1 MMWFHGS
8 SGSRAAG
15 RPIDRRSIAVLVDL
29 ELADHAGGHVKCWQ
43 RIAEASGHFTELMDL
58 TVYFLGERESIVEI
72 GANARYVTLPP
83 CLGTRR
89 FGFLAQGAGHTDLAP
104 FHPRLARLLC
114 WHDTFHATDV
124 FAFAQTARRVARWQG
139 KPFVTSLH
147 TDLPQF
153 TEIYT
158 AEIVQRHLGS
168 GPLARVLLEDIRLGT
183 RSAAAMRRKVD
194 AMMHQSDRVMVSNAK
209 DWRQASRIVGG
220 SHVSFLR
227 RGIDSDR
234 FHPDR
239 RDRARLA
246 ARFGIPEDCTVLLF
260 VGRIDAT
267 KKALFAAEAA
277 AALIGLGHR
286 LRFVAIGD
294 GVERGAI
301 ARLLGAAAILP
312 GTLPQE
318 ELGWIYPSA
327 DIFVFPSESDIAG
340 NVVLE
345 AKASGLPVVVANHP
359 GPAQF
364 IGCSGKD
371 GIVVPAPKIAA
382 WRDALEP
389 LVADETLR
397 RGIGINARQSIETSG
412 PTWRDVVGDDLLPVW
427 RTVAPRRAADG
438 RMRPAPSLQWPA
450 E

>member
-1 MMWFHGS
+1 MMRFLGS
-8 SGSRAAG
+8 SGSRAEG

-58 TVYFLGERESIVEI
+58 TVYFLGEHESTVEI

-104 FHPRLARLLC
+104 FHPRLARLLYR
-114 WHDTFHATDV
+114 HDTFHATDV
-124 FAFAQTARRVARWQG
+124 FAFAQTARRVARWQD

-147 TDLPQF
+147 TDLPHF

-158 AEIVQRHLGS
+158 AEIVRRHLGT
-168 GPLARVLLEDIRLGT
+168 GRLTRAILEGIRLGT
-183 RSAAAMRRKVD
+183 RSAAVMRRKVD
-194 AMMHQSDRVMVSNAK
+194 AMMHHSDRVMVSNAK
-209 DWRQASRIVGG
+209 DWRRATRVVGG
-220 SHVSFLR
+220 SHVSYLR

-234 FHPDR
+234 FHPRR

-246 ARFGIPEDCTVLLF
+246 ARFGIPEDSTVLLF

-267 KKALFAAEAA
+267 KKAMFAAEAVR
-277 AALIGLGHR
+277 ALIGRGHR
-286 LRFVAIGD
+286 LRFLAIGD
-294 GVERGAI
+294 GAERQAI
-301 ARLLGAAAILP
+301 ERLLGPNAIAP
-312 GTLPQE
+312 GPVSQE

-327 DIFVFPSESDIAG
+327 DIFVFPSESETAG

-364 IGCSGKD
+364 VRRPGED
-371 GIVVPAPKIAA
+371 GIIVPTPDIAA
-382 WRDALEP
+382 WRDALER
-389 LVADETLR
+389 LVADEPLR
-397 RGIGINARQSIETSG
+397 RGIGISARRSIETSG

-427 RTVAPRRAADG
+427 RTVAPRRAVDG
-438 RMRPAPSLQWPA
+438 RVRPAPSLQWPA

>member
-1 MMWFHGS
+1 MTRLRGS
-8 SGSRAAG
+8 PGFRAAAQ
-15 RPIDRRSIAVLVDL
+15 PTELQSVAVLVDL
-29 ELADHAGGHVKCWQ
+29 ELAGHAGGHVKCWQ
-43 RIAEASGHFTELMDL
+43 RIAEAAGPFDRQIDL
-58 TVYFLGERESIVEI
+58 TVYFLGERESTVDV

-83 CLGTRR
+83 CFGTRR

-114 WHDTFHATDV
+114 RHDTFHATDV

-158 AEIVQRHLGS
+158 AEIVQRQFGT
-168 GPLARVLLEDIRLGT
+168 GPIARAILEGVRLGA

-194 AMMHQSDRVMVSNAK
+194 AMMHHSDRVMVSNAK
-209 DWRQASRIVGG
+209 DWRRASRIVGG
-220 SHVSFLR
+220 SHVSYLR
-227 RGIDSDR
+227 RGIDSGR

-267 KKALFAAEAA
+267 KKALFAAEAVR
-277 AALIGLGHR
+277 ALIDRGHR
-286 LRFVAIGD
+286 LRFLAFGD
-294 GVERGAI
+294 GAERQAI
-301 ARLLGAAAILP
+301 ARLLGPNVIAP
-312 GTLPQE
+312 GPVSQE

-327 DIFVFPSESDIAG
+327 DLFVFPSESETAG

-345 AKASGLPVVVANHP
+345 AKSSGLPVVVANHP

-364 IGCSGKD
+364 VRRSGED
-371 GIVVPAPKIAA
+371 GIIVPTPDIAA
-382 WRDALEP
+382 WRESLER
-389 LVADETLR
+389 LVADEPLR
-397 RGIGINARQSIETSG
+397 CGIGVNARQSIETSG
-412 PTWRDVVGDDLLPVW
+412 ATWRDVVGDDLLPVW
-427 RTVAPRRAADG
+427 RTVGPRRAVDG
-438 RMRPAPSLQWPA
+438 RIRPAPSLQWPA